1 MIIGPPDGAFYLTSS
16 GPGQR
21 SDTGPATRLE
31 LRRSLGLP
39 HATSL
44 VVGTIIGASIFVQ
57 ASEIADLVPN
67 IPAVLLAWTICGILT
82 MFGALACAELVSA
95 YPRTGGVYVFLK
107 ESFGPAVGF
116 LWGWSMFWVMHSGI
130 IAVMA
135 VVFARYAA
143 FFAPLDDRGI
153 RAVAVAAIVV
163 ISTINYFGVKLGGTL
178 QTACTAGKLI
188 AIVLLVSFG
197 FIVGS
202 NLTTHFQYSASVPA
216 PARHAVSLS
225 GFLLALMAGLFAFG
239 GWHIVTYTAEETVRP
254 ERTIPLALV
263 SGILIVTASYVALN
277 AAYFY
282 VLPFDRVMASSRVA
296 ADAATVL
303 VGARG
308 AAVISGLV
316 TFSAFGA
323 MSGSILAAPRVYFA
337 MARDGLLFRWVDHLH
352 PRFRT
357 PHRAILLQAVWASV
371 LVWSGTYRQ
380 LFTRVI
386 FTEWIFF
393 TLMAGGIFVL
403 RRRPDYRPSYRM
415 WGYPWVPAVFML
427 AAATIV
433 VNRLAAEPLDSAI
446 GLALVG
452 LGVPVF
458 YAWCRWRPGGPDRRS
473 HPPARA

>member
-1 MIIGPPDGAFYLTSS
+1 MGPPESTAFYPTSS

-21 SDTGPATRLE
+21 PGTGHAAPRE
-31 LRRSLGLP
+31 LQRSLGLP

-57 ASEIADLVPN
+57 ASEIAALVPN
-67 IPAVLLAWTICGILT
+67 IPAVLLAWTICGFLT

-107 ESFGPAVGF
+107 ESFGPVVGF
-116 LWGWSMFWVMHSGI
+116 LWGWSMFWIMHSGI

-135 VVFARYAA
+135 VVFARYAG
-143 FFAPLDDRGI
+143 FFVPLDARGI
-153 RAVAVAAIVV
+153 RALAVAAIVV
-163 ISTINYFGVKLGGTL
+163 ISAINYFGVRVGGAL
-178 QTACTAGKLI
+178 QTAFTAGKLI
-188 AIVLLVSFG
+188 AISLLVSVG
-197 FIVGS
+197 FIIGS
-202 NLTTHFQYSASVPA
+202 RLTTHFQYSASA
-216 PARHAVSLS
+216 PALAHHPVSTS
-225 GFLLALMAGLFAFG
+225 GFLLALMAGLFTFG

-254 ERTIPLALV
+254 ERTIPVALV
-263 SGILIVTASYVALN
+263 GGILIVTASYVALN
-277 AAYFY
+277 AVYFY
-282 VLPFDRVMASSRVA
+282 VLPLDQVIASSRVA

-337 MARDGLLFRWVDHLH
+337 MARDGLLFRWVDHVH

-357 PHRAILLQAVWASV
+357 PDRAILLQAVWASA

-393 TLMAGGIFVL
+393 ALMAGGIFVL

-415 WGYPWVPAVFML
+415 WGYPWVPVVFML
-427 AAATIV
+427 AAAAIV
-433 VNRLAAEPLDSAI
+433 VNRLASEPFDSAI

-458 YAWCRWRPGGPDRRS
+458 HAWCRWRP
-473 HPPARA
+473 